1 MFRKITVIS
10 SLFLVLL
17 SMAFGVGQS
26 FAQDS
31 LADFDSVDTYI
42 STRMKDLGIPG
53 AALVI
58 VQGDQIV
65 HLKAFGVAD
74 AEDARSHHRRHSS
87 PVRPANHLPHLPLC
101 NWLKQ

>member
-10 SLFLVLL
+10 GLFLVLL
-17 SMAFGVGQS
+17 SMAFGVRQS

-31 LADFDSVDTYI
+31 LTDFNSVDIYI
-42 STRMKDLGIPG
+42 STTMKELGIPG

-58 VQGDQIV
+58 VQGAKIV

-74 AEDARSHHRRHSS
+74 AS
-87 PVRPANHLPHLPLC
+87 
-101 NWLKQ
+101 